1 MLRGEKS
8 YMNMKI
14 MKYIGLGLLPLVFS
28 CGGRDR
34 QVEEALSFSGNNRN
48 ELEAV
53 LKRWPEAG
61 GGTLLD
67 WQYARKLW
75 S

>member
-14 MKYIGLGLLPLVFS
+14 MKYIGLGLLPLVCS
-28 CGGRDR
+28 CGGRNR
-34 QVEEALSFSGNNRN
+34 QVEEALSLSGNNRN

-53 LKRWPEAG
+53 LA
-61 GGTLLD
+61 L
-67 WQYARKLW
+67 
-75 S
+75 